1 MADET
6 NALHNEEVQHLL
18 ERGEAAGFLESTD
31 ISEVLD
37 TLEME
42 ASDVELVHR
51 ELEERNIEVVE
62 VVKEPP
68 REPTAPPR
76 ASEVLETT
84 TDALQLFLREIGR
97 HPLLTAA
104 D

>member
-37 TLEME
+37 TLELPAGRLFAEE
-42 ASDVELVHR
+42 AR
-51 ELEERNIEVVE
+51 RNIVTRGIDLNALVG
-62 VVKEPP
+62 V
-68 REPTAPPR
+68 
-76 ASEVLETT
+76 TT
-84 TDALQLFLREIGR
+84 
-97 HPLLTAA
+97 H
-104 D
+104 